1 MVGAVDGGGALLA
14 IVAAMTFALAATL
27 WQKASMDAGV
37 EPGDSKGLLGL
48 LTNTV
53 WLLGLL
59 AQGVGVA
66 LQAAALDRGRVA
78 IIQPLLVTSIVWA
91 LPLGYFMTNQ
101 VITRRHIVGAAI
113 IVVGLA
119 TFATVGDPAAGV
131 DNAPAADWIA
141 ALVVIF
147 AVCIG
152 MMLFARHGGLSTKA
166 AVFGATAGMLYGVAA
181 TLMKPIMETWHT
193 DGLGAVLGG
202 WQFWVMVIGG
212 GVGFYLQQV
221 SLATGR
227 LVTSVATVS
236 VVNPVVSVLL
246 GALVLQERLDK
257 DPEWHAVVAVG
268 ALAVALLG
276 ATLIASASDP
286 GSSSTPRRARSEPA
300 MA

>member
-1 MVGAVDGGGALLA
+1 M
-14 IVAAMTFALAATL
+14 
-27 WQKASMDAGV
+27 
-37 EPGDSKGLLGL
+37 
-48 LTNTV
+48 
-53 WLLGLL
+53 
-59 AQGVGVA
+59 
-66 LQAAALDRGRVA
+66 
-78 IIQPLLVTSIVWA
+78 
-91 LPLGYFMTNQ
+91 
-101 VITRRHIVGAAI
+101 
-113 IVVGLA
+113 
-119 TFATVGDPAAGV
+119 
-131 DNAPAADWIA
+131 
-141 ALVVIF
+141 VIF

-152 MMLFARHGGLSTKA
+152 LMLFARHGGLSTKA

-286 GSSSTPRRARSEPA
+286 GPSSTPRRARLRTRHGLTRPRPPA
-300 MA
+300 PGLPSRRARARRPSSSADDLSATIAAARRHGLADLLTRTAARTPDRTA

>member
-1 MVGAVDGGGALLA
+1 M
-14 IVAAMTFALAATL
+14 
-27 WQKASMDAGV
+27 
-37 EPGDSKGLLGL
+37 
-48 LTNTV
+48 
-53 WLLGLL
+53 
-59 AQGVGVA
+59 
-66 LQAAALDRGRVA
+66 
-78 IIQPLLVTSIVWA
+78 IQPLLVTSIVWA

-101 VITRRHIVGAAI
+101 VITQRHIVGAAI

-119 TFATVGDPAAGV
+119 TFASVGDPAGGV
-131 DNAPAADWIA
+131 DNAPTSDWIS
-141 ALVVIF
+141 ALAVIA

-152 MMLFARHGGLSTKA
+152 LMLFARHGGLGTKA

-193 DGLGAVLGG
+193 DGLGSVLGG

-212 GVGFYLQQV
+212 GVGFYLQQI

-257 DPEWHAVVAVG
+257 DPAWHAVVAIG

-276 ATLIASASDP
+276 ATLIASASDEGSATPVSPPPARPERRP
-286 GSSSTPRRARSEPA
+286 GHRRRRVTVVGCPSLPVPPTTCPPRSPLPA
-300 MA
+300 ATASPTC